1 MRPVRKPRSV
11 TRPAFR
17 AGLAAAVLLLAGCAS
32 SGVETT
38 RYVLPADAGSADA
51 VLPAASDSTLLI
63 AQPQLASHLD
73 KEGIILQL
81 DDITLNEATTNLWA
95 APLRQQL
102 ERGMRDRLARRLP
115 NSQVLLSQGNSRRD
129 ALTLELTVDQ
139 FQGRNDGSAVASG
152 QWLLRNGDGSVRR
165 YAPFQAAVVL
175 DADGYPAL
183 VRALGRS
190 WDQVADD
197 IADGFRTAVR

>member
-11 TRPAFR
+11 IRPAFR

-38 RYVLPADAGSADA
+38 RYVVPADAGSADA
-51 VLPAASDSTLLI
+51 ALPAASDSTLLI
-63 AQPQLASHLD
+63 AQPQLANHLD

-165 YAPFQAAVVL
+165 YAPFQTAVVL